1 MHGLL
6 AELARLAVLRLL
18 TGELATELSPEL
30 ATELATELVAELL
43 PVRINGCGYITAKLR
58 RHAADRGAQA
68 LVAQLLADEA
78 ADRPCILGDR
88 IAEPALRRQLTA
100 LLHDLL
106 LEHDGL
112 LLDLLQQ
119 LLQLLLLGLQLLE
132 LDHWMLLLCLLVR
145 LRLGAEWQ

>member
-6 AELARLAVLRLL
+6 AELPRLAVLRLL
-18 TGELATELSPEL
+18 TGELATERR
-30 ATELATELVAELL
+30 TELATELL
-43 PVRINGCGYITAKLR
+43 PIRISRCGDITAKLR
-58 RHAADRGAQA
+58 RHTADRGTQT

-106 LEHDGL
+106 LQHDGL
-112 LLDLLQQ
+112 LLDVLQQ
-119 LLQLLLLGLQLLE
+119 LLQLLMLGLQLLQ
-132 LDHWMLLLCLLVR
+132 LDHQMLLLCLLLR